1 MLEFVLFMVFSA
13 LETYAMFY
21 LALRTFKIDIFHKE
35 IVFSSLIMAFFS
47 FILRHEYNFIEVD
60 VLLQFILLTCFL
72 WLLLRINLFY
82 ATIITGITYQ
92 AYSFI
97 QTMCFF
103 IMEQFGLFSLE
114 SPYSINFM
122 TFALQILSAV
132 TAISTAIYIGKK
144 RLGFDFVPDKQEGK
158 VQIHTRDKILFALNI
173 PSVVIVM
180 STMYFIQ
187 NLSRF
192 FIIVPVTYALILY
205 TYLHLSYQKDRSSYE
220 HFSQ

>member
-1 MLEFVLFMVFSA
+1 MLEFLLYVVFST

-21 LALRTFKIDIFHKE
+21 LALRTFKIDIFNKE
-35 IVFSSLIMAFFS
+35 IIFSSLIMAFFS
-47 FILRHEYNFIEVD
+47 FVLRDEYNLIELD
-60 VLLQFILLTCFL
+60 VLLQFVLLTCFL
-72 WLLLRINLFY
+72 WLLLRIHLFY

-103 IMEQFGLFSLE
+103 IMEQLGVFSLK
-114 SPYSINFM
+114 SPYSINIM
-122 TFALQILSAV
+122 TFVLQIISALA
-132 TAISTAIYIGKK
+132 AISAAIYIGKK

-173 PSVVIVM
+173 PSVAIVM

-192 FIIVPVTYALILY
+192 FILVPVTYALILY